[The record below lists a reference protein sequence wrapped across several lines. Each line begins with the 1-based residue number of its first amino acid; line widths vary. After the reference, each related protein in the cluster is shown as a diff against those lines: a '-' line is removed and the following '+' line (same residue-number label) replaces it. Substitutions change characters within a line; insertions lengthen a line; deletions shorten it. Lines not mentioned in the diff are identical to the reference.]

1 MLQKEAVTLKFAH
14 YYASRSGLNTPLP
27 GSIYDGCFTNG
38 KSGRNEV
45 IFAVAQTRSDTH
57 AGRWLLNS
65 TGGPAGWAP
74 TSNISAVYRR
84 CMTYSVRPVIDPDVQ
99 EDYKK
104 YLPE

>member
-1 MLQKEAVTLKFAH
+1 MQVVPVLTHRCLEVFMTAVLQMANLEVMKSFSPWHKPEAIFMQ
-14 YYASRSGLNTPLP
+14 G
-27 GSIYDGCFTNG
+27 
-38 KSGRNEV
+38 V
-45 IFAVAQTRSDTH
+45 IC
-57 AGRWLLNS
+57 LNS

-74 TSNISAVYRR
+74 TSNTSAVYRR